1 MYDYKFINQAI
12 LDISIK
18 PSPLLIKANLSKAIV
33 FIKISVNYFSAQ
45 INSKAISTR
54 CT

>member
-12 LDISIK
+12 SDIPIK
-18 PSPLLIKANLSKAIV
+18 PSRLLIKANLSNV
-33 FIKISVNYFSAQ
+33 RGFVKISANYFLVQ
-45 INSKAISTR
+45 INSKAISPR